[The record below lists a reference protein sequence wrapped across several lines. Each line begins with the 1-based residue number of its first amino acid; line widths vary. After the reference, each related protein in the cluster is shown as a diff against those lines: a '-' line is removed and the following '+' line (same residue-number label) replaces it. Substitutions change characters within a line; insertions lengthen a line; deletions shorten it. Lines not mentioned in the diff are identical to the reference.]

1 MYKLVI
7 EDDDGNKTVVPVIR
21 DEISI
26 GRQDGNTIR
35 LTERNVSRKHA
46 RLVREEGGVFIEE
59 LSARYG
65 VRKNGEKISGRQDF
79 TVGDVYLIG
88 DYRLTLLAEGA
99 EAEVPK
105 NGFHPP
111 GHVVAG
117 AVAPAPQAGP
127 PAKLSKPVK
136 PASGGF
142 TSEPTLLTRLDGD
155 RRSQGTEI
163 LPAQPAKIVV
173 VSSNFAGQ
181 EFPLVNKEMVIGRAE
196 DCDIIVDHRS
206 VSQKHAKIV
215 REASGN
221 YKIVDLNS
229 KNGVKVSG
237 EDYRAVHLKRGDIVE
252 LGHVKFRFVE
262 PGENYVFTP
271 QSIIEDTFADP
282 VQSSG
287 GGNKKLMIGALGL
300 LAIFIGVAV
309 VVVSM
314 NSSDDTPTDEV
325 VVDTI
330 PKTETVAP
338 VNTSNVEPQIAQARE
353 KLAAGAAGKAITIL
367 ELARDTMSPNAE
379 ERGQIDEM
387 LSSARREKPL
397 EEALDDSR
405 KYLRDS
411 RYVDA
416 LAELKKIPP
425 GDSVSRSIMEKEDL
439 SGKII
444 DQIMS
449 KANAALQEGDK
460 KAAAGFVEEVLL
472 YDPDNA
478 DANTM
483 RESLD
488 KAPTKVAVKKA
499 PPSNPSSN
507 KPKADNDEIAT
518 EAQKKVFA
526 GDHQGAIKTCWG
538 VKDAKCYRIVGL
550 AYKNLGEIEKS
561 CASFKKAGVD
571 PPHCK

>member
-79 TVGDVYLIG
+79 AIGDVYLIG

-99 EAEVPK
+99 EAEASK
-105 NGFHPP
+105 N
-111 GHVVAG
+111 G
-117 AVAPAPQAGP
+117 AVASAMPTPLSAP
-127 PAKLSKPVK
+127 PAKLQKPVK
-136 PASGGF
+136 PASAGF
-142 TSEPTLLTRLDGD
+142 TSEPTMLTRVDGD

-271 QSIIEDTFADP
+271 QAIIEDTFGEP
-282 VQSSG
+282 SVQS
-287 GGNKKLMIGALGL
+287 GGNKKML
-300 LAIFIGVAV
+300 IGVAV
-309 VVVSM
+309 GIAVLVGVVAIYMGTRPSEETPA
-314 NSSDDTPTDEV
+314 DDV
-325 VVDTI
+325 AVVDVT
-330 PKTETVAP
+330 TNSETTAP
-338 VNTSNVEPQIAQARE
+338 TVVSNVEPQIAQARE

-367 ELARDTMSPNAE
+367 ELARDTMSPNTD
-379 ERGQIDEM
+379 ERSQIDEM
-387 LSSARREKPL
+387 LSAARREKPL

-411 RYVDA
+411 RFVDA
-416 LAELKKIPP
+416 LSELKKIPP
-425 GDSVSRSIMEKEDL
+425 GDSVTRAIVEKEDL

-460 KAAAGFVEEVLL
+460 KQAGALIEEVLL
-472 YDPDNA
+472 YEPQNA
-478 DANTM
+478 DANSM
-483 RESLD
+483 KESLD
-488 KAPTKVAVKKA
+488 KTPVKVAAKKTE
-499 PPSNPSSN
+499 PSGDTTATK
-507 KPKADNDEIAT
+507 KPKVDTDEVAT

-561 CASFKKAGVD
+561 CASFKKAGVE

>member
-79 TVGDVYLIG
+79 AIGDVYLIG

-99 EAEVPK
+99 EAEASK
-105 NGFHPP
+105 N
-111 GHVVAG
+111 G
-117 AVAPAPQAGP
+117 AVASAMPAPLSAP
-127 PAKLSKPVK
+127 PAKLQKPVK
-136 PASGGF
+136 PASAGF
-142 TSEPTLLTRLDGD
+142 TSEPTMLTRVDGD

-271 QSIIEDTFADP
+271 QAIIEDTFGEP
-282 VQSSG
+282 SVQS
-287 GGNKKLMIGALGL
+287 GGNKKML
-300 LAIFIGVAV
+300 IGVAV
-309 VVVSM
+309 GIAVLVGVVAIYMGTRPSEETPA
-314 NSSDDTPTDEV
+314 DDV
-325 VVDTI
+325 AVVDVT
-330 PKTETVAP
+330 TNSETTAP
-338 VNTSNVEPQIAQARE
+338 TVVSNVEPQIAQARE

-367 ELARDTMSPNAE
+367 ELARDTMSPNTD
-379 ERGQIDEM
+379 ERSQIDEM
-387 LSSARREKPL
+387 LSAARREKPL

-411 RYVDA
+411 RFVDA
-416 LAELKKIPP
+416 LSELKKIPP
-425 GDSVSRSIMEKEDL
+425 GDSVTRAIVEKEDL

-460 KAAAGFVEEVLL
+460 KQAGALIEEVLL
-472 YDPDNA
+472 YEPQNA
-478 DANTM
+478 DANSM
-483 RESLD
+483 KESLD
-488 KAPTKVAVKKA
+488 KTPVKVAAKKTE
-499 PPSNPSSN
+499 PSGDTTATK
-507 KPKADNDEIAT
+507 KPKVDTDEVAT

-561 CASFKKAGVD
+561 CASFKKAGVE

>member
-46 RLVREEGGVFIEE
+46 RLVRAEGGVFIEE

-79 TVGDVYLIG
+79 TIGDVYLIG

-99 EAEVPK
+99 EAEAPK
-105 NGFHPP
+105 NG
-111 GHVVAG
+111 
-117 AVAPAPQAGP
+117 AVAVASAMPAPLSAP
-127 PAKLSKPVK
+127 PAKLQKPVK
-136 PASGGF
+136 PASSGF
-142 TSEPTLLTRLDGD
+142 TSEPTMLTRLDGD

-271 QSIIEDTFADP
+271 QAIIEDAFGEPP
-282 VQSSG
+282 VQKGS
-287 GGNKKLMIGALGL
+287 GNKKMLIG
-300 LAIFIGVAV
+300 ISVGVIAV
-309 VVVSM
+309 VGVFALYM
-314 NSSDDTPTDEV
+314 GTRTTDESPADEVAQVDV
-325 VVDTI
+325 V
-330 PKTETVAP
+330 PKTETTAP
-338 VNTSNVEPQIAQARE
+338 AAVSNVEPQIAQARE
-353 KLAAGAAGKAITIL
+353 KLASGAAGKAITIL
-367 ELARDTMSPNAE
+367 ELARDTMSPNPE
-379 ERGQIDEM
+379 ERDQIDEM

-411 RYVDA
+411 RFVDA
-416 LAELKKIPP
+416 LSELKKIPP
-425 GDSVSRSIMEKEDL
+425 GDSVTRAIVEKEDL

-460 KAAAGFVEEVLL
+460 TQAGALVEEVLL
-472 YDPDNA
+472 YEPHNA
-478 DANTM
+478 DANSM
-483 RESLD
+483 KESLD
-488 KAPTKVAVKKA
+488 KAPVKVAAKKTT
-499 PPSNPSSN
+499 SSGN
-507 KPKADNDEIAT
+507 STPKKPKIDTDEIAT

-561 CASFKKAGVD
+561 CASFKKAGVE